1 MQKYLVTMMVFALTI
16 GAQGQTETID
26 TAQFM
31 AVSDY
36 QCRTMDDEENHV
48 VDSMEI
54 VVQVGRTMTK
64 SMPWSQS
71 SLRQRTFEE
80 EGKVYQEAFLHM
92 QTIWTGWPEGQTTTR
107 ELIFP
112 YYFEGKEPT
121 PEMKWTLSDDT
132 VTVCGYFCQKATT
145 MFRGVEWNVCYTEE
159 IPSSAG
165 PWRLH
170 GLPGLIVLAESEA
183 HTFTL
188 TQVRQEATP
197 ITYQPD
203 PEARKL
209 TYKKLLKYR
218 NETYGNK
225 QYAKNPLYYL
235 PDFNELLRSFPGS
248 QVTVLTKFN
257 AVFLDWRPMLTK
269 AHVYQP
275 LEKE

>member
-1 MQKYLVTMMVFALTI
+1 MECVLHRGDTI
-16 GAQGQTETID
+16 
-26 TAQFM
+26 F
-31 AVSDY
+31 S
-36 QCRTMDDEENHV
+36 R
-48 VDSMEI
+48 
-54 VVQVGRTMTK
+54 
-64 SMPWSQS
+64 
-71 SLRQRTFEE
+71 
-80 EGKVYQEAFLHM
+80 
-92 QTIWTGWPEGQTTTR
+92 
-107 ELIFP
+107 
-112 YYFEGKEPT
+112 
-121 PEMKWTLSDDT
+121 
-132 VTVCGYFCQKATT
+132 
-145 MFRGVEWNVCYTEE
+145 
-159 IPSSAG
+159 
-165 PWRLH
+165 
-170 GLPGLIVLAESEA
+170 SEA

-248 QVTVLTKFN
+248 QVVLLTNIN
-257 AVFLDWRPMLTK
+257 AYFLDWRPMLTK

>member
-1 MQKYLVTMMVFALTI
+1 
-16 GAQGQTETID
+16 
-26 TAQFM
+26 
-31 AVSDY
+31 
-36 QCRTMDDEENHV
+36 
-48 VDSMEI
+48 
-54 VVQVGRTMTK
+54 
-64 SMPWSQS
+64 
-71 SLRQRTFEE
+71 
-80 EGKVYQEAFLHM
+80 M

-112 YYFEGKEPT
+112 YIFEGKEPT

>member
-1 MQKYLVTMMVFALTI
+1 MQKYLVTMIVFALTM

-31 AVSDY
+31 AVYDY

-54 VVQVGRTMTK
+54 VVQVGSTMTK

-112 YYFEGKEPT
+112 YIFEGKEPT

-132 VTVCGYFCQKATT
+132 VTVCGYICQKATT

-235 PDFNELLRSFPGS
+235 PDFNELLRSFQGS
-248 QVTVLTKFN
+248 QVTILTNIN
-257 AVFLDWRPMLTK
+257 AYFLDWRPMLTK